1 MLKTPYD
8 SDDVIN
14 DDDNVSVAVN
24 EISFGRWTI
33 HKNSTITFNA
43 TTACENV
50 KRRTYEQNNHRKN
63 KSNQPTKQTYTI
75 HIQFVRRSNLFIVR
89 TESAWVVWTEQLSRC
104 CVSNKLPTHQMN
116 VFVALKLNPIS

>member
-1 MLKTPYD
+1 MLNTPYD

-24 EISFGRWTI
+24 EISFGRRTI

-50 KRRTYEQNNHRKN
+50 KRRTYGQNNHREK
-63 KSNQPTKQTYTI
+63 KKPTNQTNTHNTHPICTSIK
-75 HIQFVRRSNLFIVR
+75 FIYC
-89 TESAWVVWTEQLSRC
+89 SY
-104 CVSNKLPTHQMN
+104 
-116 VFVALKLNPIS
+116 

>member
-1 MLKTPYD
+1 MLNTPYD

-24 EISFGRWTI
+24 EISFGRRTI

-50 KRRTYEQNNHRKN
+50 KRRTYGQNNHREK
-63 KSNQPTKQTYTI
+63 KNQPTKQTHTI

-89 TESAWVVWTEQLSRC
+89 TESARVV
-104 CVSNKLPTHQMN
+104 
-116 VFVALKLNPIS
+116 

>member
-1 MLKTPYD
+1 MLNTPYD

-24 EISFGRWTI
+24 EISFGRRTI

-50 KRRTYEQNNHRKN
+50 KRRTYGQNNHREKKKTNRTN
-63 KSNQPTKQTYTI
+63 KHTQYTSNLYVDQIYLLFVLNRLELYELAAKSMLCIKQTA
-75 HIQFVRRSNLFIVR
+75 HASN
-89 TESAWVVWTEQLSRC
+89 E
-104 CVSNKLPTHQMN
+104 CVCNAQ
-116 VFVALKLNPIS
+116 A